1 MVNGTH
7 IPQKTKLNNQ
17 SIILW
22 LEKSNPCA
30 YSLGCKAKDSF
41 LLPTSSHSF
50 RLRSVALERAFII
63 IIIIC
68 ILLGAKNEA
77 ITVMAYMNFGL
88 YLLWWNDFGGYL
100 RCLLVITTCHVLI
113 IIITIIRIV
122 LSYTSD

>member
-7 IPQKTKLNNQ
+7 IPQKNKLNNQ

-30 YSLGCKAKDSF
+30 YSLGCKAKDPF
-41 LLPTSSHSF
+41 LLPTSHSF
-50 RLRSVALERAFII
+50 RLRSVALERTFI